1 MLQLQ
6 KVLQVKTHLRTVL
19 ESSRLRLVK
28 EFGAENKAL
37 EHVSDIEVTHCGRN
51 SCSVFSCY
59 KICPHRE
66 LTTAYTI
73 LCASREPV
81 CRMKCEQ
88 LLSRSVL
95 VFGVIVLHFPG
106 SHVCFARDT

>member
-6 KVLQVKTHLRTVL
+6 KVLQVKTHLRSVL

-51 SCSVFSCY
+51 SCS
-59 KICPHRE
+59 E
-66 LTTAYTI
+66 
-73 LCASREPV
+73 
-81 CRMKCEQ
+81 
-88 LLSRSVL
+88 LLSFTRSA
-95 VFGVIVLHFPG
+95 HTE
-106 SHVCFARDT
+106 SNNSTHSTVC